1 MILSEQD
8 TLYAV
13 GKINEAY
20 GGISRIDD
28 YFRMKKIERLKEIP
42 PTLFGVSHEDSL
54 FQDFSVHP
62 EDMNFKIVQPDH
74 STFNTL
80 LELVASFT
88 YEDAPG
94 KQMKLMIQETT
105 TGKVVG
111 FIKLGSPIINSKPR
125 NQWLGGVPDLTIFNK
140 RAIMGFIIVPA
151 QPFGFNYLGGKLLS
165 LICSCHEVREMLNNK
180 YDTEMCLFETT
191 SLYGNIKGTSQYDG
205 LKPYIRY
212 RGDTESKFLLTLPDS
227 IYHNLNKWFI
237 EKNGGEQLIHRGA
250 SSRKLKI
257 QTKMISIIKNS
268 LKEHHPVKYTEFLEF
283 IKSRQDVTTQKRFYM
298 STYGFENSRE
308 VILGNTDTLVKAEN
322 YDRFS
327 LDSIVS
333 WWRKKAS
340 KRYENLKEDGRLRLK
355 LETWDINNMDSIDI
369 IR

>member
-1 MILSEQD
+1 
-8 TLYAV
+8 
-13 GKINEAY
+13 
-20 GGISRIDD
+20 
-28 YFRMKKIERLKEIP
+28 
-42 PTLFGVSHEDSL
+42 
-54 FQDFSVHP
+54 
-62 EDMNFKIVQPDH
+62 
-74 STFNTL
+74 
-80 LELVASFT
+80 
-88 YEDAPG
+88 
-94 KQMKLMIQETT
+94 
-105 TGKVVG
+105 
-111 FIKLGSPIINSKPR
+111 
-125 NQWLGGVPDLTIFNK
+125 
-140 RAIMGFIIVPA
+140 
-151 QPFGFNYLGGKLLS
+151 
-165 LICSCHEVREMLNNK
+165 
-180 YDTEMCLFETT
+180 MCLFETT

-268 LKEHHPVKYTEFLEF
+268 LKEHHPVKYTEFVEF
-283 IKSRQDVTTQKRFYM
+283 IKTRQDVTTQKRFYM

-340 KRYENLKEDGRLRLK
+340 KRYENLKEDGRLRSK

>member
-1 MILSEQD
+1 MILSPED
-8 TLYAV
+8 VLYAV
-13 GKINEAY
+13 GKIHEAY

-28 YFRMKKIERLKEIP
+28 YFRMKKVERLKEIP
-42 PTLFGVSHEDSL
+42 PTLFGFSHEDEL

-62 EDMNFKIVQPDH
+62 EDMNFRIVQPEN

-125 NQWLGGVPDLTIFNK
+125 NQWLGSVPDLTIFNK

-212 RGDTESKFLLTLPDS
+212 RGDTESKFLLTLPDF
-227 IYHNLNKWFI
+227 IYHDLHKWFI
-237 EKNGGEQLIHRGA
+237 KKNDGEQLIRKGA

-268 LKEHHPVKYTEFLEF
+268 LKEHHPVKYTEFVEF
-283 IKSRQDVTTQKRFYM
+283 IKTRQDVTTQKRFYM

-327 LDSIVS
+327 FDSIVA

-340 KRYENLKEDGRLRLK
+340 KRYENLKEDGRLRSK
-355 LETWDINNMDSIDI
+355 LETWDINDMDSIDI